1 VIARTGRTLDLEER
15 TAAVLE
21 AQRLIYDRDPAVLNI
36 VSPYDYAAF
45 HTVLHNIPDGLGTT
59 ERYLHTMWTEHG

>member
-1 VIARTGRTLDLEER
+1 
-15 TAAVLE
+15 VLE